1 MSFLSS
7 MFSANTSG
15 PNTRGPKMQTISAA
29 SAVRFHGDPDSVF
42 VDVRGPG
49 EISMS
54 GTVAGALVAPLP
66 EFARHA
72 RPDGSGTLPAASS
85 GKRIILVCASGA
97 RSGVAAQRLV
107 GLGYTDV
114 ANLCGGI
121 IAWKQAG
128 GPLGR

>member
-7 MFSANTSG
+7 VFSANPDG
-15 PNTRGPKMQTISAA
+15 PGMQTISAS
-29 SAVRFHGDPDSVF
+29 SAVQLHGDKDSVF

-66 EFARHA
+66 EFAAHA
-72 RPDGSGTLPAASS
+72 RPDGSGTLPAANS

-97 RSGVAAQRLV
+97 RSGAAGRRLV
-107 GLGYTDV
+107 GMGYTNV
-114 ANLCGGI
+114 ANLRGGI

-128 GPLGR
+128 GPVAR